1 MALEFRRKSIHLV
14 GLIVPIS
21 YIFIERHQAVIAVGI
36 LVSIALLIEL
46 LKALWPPFQVV
57 FYQVFTPLLRSHE
70 RNGAITGATYYLIGV
85 FLPILVFPKILAIVC
100 IFFMILGD
108 MAAALIGKKWG
119 RTKLF
124 SQKSLEG
131 SLACFLVCILIAL
144 VKFNPAVAIIGALVA
159 TMVEVLPSKLDDNL
173 TMPVLSGLAMYL
185 VLGS

>member
-1 MALEFRRKSIHLV
+1 MALELRRKSVHLI
-14 GLIVPIS
+14 GLIVPIF
-21 YIFIERHQAVIAVGI
+21 YIFIDRYQAVIAVGI
-36 LVSIALLIEL
+36 LVFIALLIEL
-46 LKALWPPFQVV
+46 FKTLWPSFRVA

-70 RNGAITGATYYLIGV
+70 RSGAITGATYFLIGV
-85 FLPILVFPKILAIVC
+85 FLPILLFPKILAIVC

-124 SQKSLEG
+124 SRKSLEG

-159 TMVEVLPSKLDDNL
+159 TVVEVIPTKLDDNL
-173 TMPVLSGLAMYL
+173 TMPLLSGLAMYL
-185 VLGS
+185 VLSS

>member
-1 MALEFRRKSIHLV
+1 MALELRRKGVHLI
-14 GLIVPIS
+14 GLFVPIS
-21 YIFIERHQAVIAVGI
+21 YIFIDRYQAIIAVGV
-36 LVSIALLIEL
+36 LVFVALAIEM
-46 LKALWPPFQVV
+46 LKVLWPSFRVV

-70 RNGAITGATYYLIGV
+70 RNGAITGATYYLIGA
-85 FLPILVFPKILAIVC
+85 FLPILLFPKILAIVC

-108 MAAALIGKKWG
+108 VAAALIGKKWG

-124 SQKSLEG
+124 PRKSLEG

-159 TMVEVLPSKLDDNL
+159 TVVEVLPTKLDDNL
-173 TMPVLSGLAMYL
+173 TMPLLSGLAMYL